1 MSLPRLTPLFTN
13 QFYNQYLLF
22 TMKLNLLFKS
32 VIITVCLAVISSC
45 DKDFNQIGTEVLG
58 DNDHYGLLTDST
70 STTIAYN
77 VPTGAVQTNNLP
89 VNTLGFYDNAV
100 FGKSTSNFITQL
112 ALAATS
118 PVFINAA
125 SSIVVDSVYLHVP
138 YFYTPVSIDE
148 ASGDTA
154 FREDSLIGNSKIKID
169 VYRSGFFLENLDS
182 SPGSGLNENKKY
194 YSDEDFSTSLASPRL
209 NNGILS
215 ENDNFEF
222 KKTQIKF
229 YKNDAAGA
237 PAITTVR
244 DRLAP
249 GLFMML
255 DKVYF
260 ENNIIK
266 TNPVNLSNNLI
277 FRDYFRGLYFQ
288 VSPSPSDPS
297 AKGALNRLN
306 FAQGKITIIYQDKTS
321 ATDPKVIKKSIV
333 LNLSGNTVNTFTNNF
348 NPNYANKLLPS
359 YNSTTAGAQRLYL
372 KGGNGSAAVISL
384 FGGRANDDA
393 TTANE
398 IQKFRDQKCL
408 ISDASLTFTID
419 KTPGAMN
426 AEIEPNRIYLFD
438 LDNKVPLIDYF
449 SDFTSSN
456 NLKFSKFIHGG
467 IIKLNSNK
475 RGTTYKIRL
484 TNHIQNLVRDKTNKN
499 VKLGLVITESIN
511 VIANYALKNPIGST
525 LPVMTFPNPLGTVLY
540 GTDLPSTDPKK
551 LKLVIRYTKPE

>member
-1 MSLPRLTPLFTN
+1 
-13 QFYNQYLLF
+13 
-22 TMKLNLLFKS
+22 MKLNLLFKS
-32 VIITVCLAVISSC
+32 VILTACLVTISSC
-45 DKDFNQIGTEVLG
+45 DKDFNQIGTDVLG
-58 DNDHYGLLTDST
+58 DNDHYGLLTDSIT
-70 STTIAYN
+70 TTIAYN
-77 VPTGAVQTNNLP
+77 EATGPVQTNNLP

-100 FGKSTSNFITQL
+100 FGKTTSNFITQL
-112 ALAATS
+112 ALATTS
-118 PVFINAA
+118 PVFINPAN
-125 SSIVVDSVYLHVP
+125 SIVVDSVYLHVP

-148 ASGDTA
+148 TSGDTT

-169 VYRSGFFLENLDS
+169 VYRSNFFLETLDS
-182 SPGSGLNENKKY
+182 SPGSGLTENKKY
-194 YSDEDFSTSLASPRL
+194 FSDEDFSTSLASPRL
-209 NNGILS
+209 NTGPLS

-237 PAITTVR
+237 PATTTVR
-244 DRLAP
+244 ERLNP

-255 DKVYF
+255 DKDYF
-260 ENNIIK
+260 RDNIIR
-266 TNPVNLSNNLI
+266 TNPTNLSNNLI

-306 FAQGKITIIYQDKTS
+306 FAQGKITIVYQDKTS

-333 LNLSGNTVNTFTNNF
+333 LNLSGNTVNTFTNNL

-359 YNSTTAGAQRLYL
+359 YNSATVGAQRLYL

-384 FGGRANDDA
+384 FGGRANDDITA
-393 TTANE
+393 ANE

-426 AEIEPNRIYLFD
+426 AEIEPRRIYLFD
-438 LDNKVPLIDYF
+438 LDNKVPLLDYF
-449 SDFTSSN
+449 SDFTSGSN
-456 NLKFSKFIHGG
+456 PKFNKFIHGG
-467 IIKLNSNK
+467 IIKLNSNS
-475 RGTTYKIRL
+475 RGTTYKIKL

-511 VIANYALKNPIGST
+511 VIANYALKNPFKYLSNPNAANPIGSPT
-525 LPVMTFPNPLGTVLY
+525 SGVSLPAMAYPNPLGTVLY
-540 GTDLPSTDPKK
+540 GTDLPSSDPKK